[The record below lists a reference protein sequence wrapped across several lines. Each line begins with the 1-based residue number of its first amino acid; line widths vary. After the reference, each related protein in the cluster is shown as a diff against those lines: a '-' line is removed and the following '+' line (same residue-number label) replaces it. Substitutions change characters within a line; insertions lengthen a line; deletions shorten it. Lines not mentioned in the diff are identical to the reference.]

1 MQFNKNTSSGRTNII
16 AIIIKSLIGLIV
28 ILGLVFF
35 INKVDFPAPKKEIEK
50 IIQMKILK
58 LLNKKNLS
66 IVIFSLFSF
75 SSFAEDKPVDI
86 WNIEKQETENISEE
100 NLSTESKQVVSES
113 SVYKM
118 QSDKNED
125 SIKLDQELTSKTIK
139 IAGIYDPQEYGLDI
153 NMWSNSDGSTLKKL
167 FNNID
172 KYELSKDASEIL
184 NISLLTNAYY
194 PNQNITDQEFLN
206 FKTKWLIKNSNLDL
220 IEEYLIKNQVTNL
233 HPELMRYMVDRY
245 LSQSD
250 VKKSCEIFSKIKE
263 PLEDE
268 YLSKFNLYCLINYG
282 KNEEAQLILDL
293 KKELGFSDEYFENKI
308 NYLLGYIDELNKE
321 ISENSIL
328 DFHLAHRTNPEFTFE
343 PNKDTPK
350 LIWKYLSSS
359 NLLYKIQDVEIS
371 DIEKISTIE
380 KATHDKIYSEEE
392 LFEFYKRFQFNIN
405 QLLNTKES
413 YKSLSSIE
421 GKALVYQRLLLTEEP
436 KLKLELMKILKDI
449 FKSEGIEDAFD
460 EELRKY
466 LKQID
471 ETDVPSNF
479 TTFYN
484 QYIKS
489 DEIINRRIKYNNKI
503 LHQSKLV
510 NYFNGDYAKSKIE
523 EDLDKF
529 LKKIKKDKEYFLSK
543 KDIIFLEALKSDGIE
558 ISKKY
563 ENLYKVNKSEM
574 PSDIQKMLDNKEIG
588 AALLRVIEVIGPE
601 KIEDIDDDTVYFII
615 NTLNQL
621 NTDSIRN
628 KLLLKVLPL
637 KV

>member
-1 MQFNKNTSSGRTNII
+1 
-16 AIIIKSLIGLIV
+16 
-28 ILGLVFF
+28 
-35 INKVDFPAPKKEIEK
+35 
-50 IIQMKILK
+50 MKISK

-66 IVIFSLFSF
+66 IVIFSLISL

-86 WNIEKQETENISEE
+86 WNLEKQESETISEE
-100 NLSTESKQVVSES
+100 NLSIENKQEVSES
-113 SVYKM
+113 SIYKM
-118 QSDKNED
+118 QSDKNEV

-139 IAGIYDPQEYGLDI
+139 IAGLYDPQEYGLDI

-194 PNQNITDQEFLN
+194 PNQNITDQEFLKL
-206 FKTKWLIKNSNLDL
+206 KTEWLIKNSNLDL

-308 NYLLGYIDELNKE
+308 NYLFGYIDEANKE

-328 DFHLAHRTNPEFTFE
+328 DFHLAHRTNPEFKFE

-359 NLLYKIQDVEIS
+359 NLLYKIQDVEIT

-380 KATHDKIYSEEE
+380 KATHDKNYSEEE

-460 EELRKY
+460 EELRKS

-484 QYIKS
+484 QYLKS
-489 DEIINRRIKYNNKI
+489 DEIINKRIKYNNKI

-529 LKKIKKDKEYFLSK
+529 LKKIKKDKKYSLSK

-588 AALLRVIEVIGPE
+588 AALLRIIEVIGPE

>member
-1 MQFNKNTSSGRTNII
+1 
-16 AIIIKSLIGLIV
+16 
-28 ILGLVFF
+28 
-35 INKVDFPAPKKEIEK
+35 
-50 IIQMKILK
+50 MKILK

-66 IVIFSLFSF
+66 IVIFSLFSL

-100 NLSTESKQVVSES
+100 NLSIENKQVVSES

-139 IAGIYDPQEYGLDI
+139 IAGLYDPQEYGLDI

-220 IEEYLIKNQVTNL
+220 IEEYLIKNQVTNI

-308 NYLLGYIDELNKE
+308 NYLLGYIDEVNKE

-489 DEIINRRIKYNNKI
+489 DEIINKKIKYNNKI

-601 KIEDIDDDTVYFII
+601 KIENIDDDTVYFII

>member
-1 MQFNKNTSSGRTNII
+1 
-16 AIIIKSLIGLIV
+16 
-28 ILGLVFF
+28 
-35 INKVDFPAPKKEIEK
+35 
-50 IIQMKILK
+50 MKILK

-66 IVIFSLFSF
+66 IIIISLLLSLP
-75 SSFAEDKPVDI
+75 SVAEEKPVDI
-86 WNIEKQETENISEE
+86 WNLEKQESDSVSEE
-100 NLSTESKQVVSES
+100 NLSLEKTEQES
-113 SVYKM
+113 QSSIYKM
-118 QSDKNED
+118 QADKNKD
-125 SIKLDQELTSKTIK
+125 SIKLDQDLTSKTIK
-139 IAGIYDPQEYGLDI
+139 IAGLYDPEDYGLSI
-153 NMWSNSDGSTLKKL
+153 SMWSNSDGLLLKKL
-167 FNNID
+167 FESIN
-172 KYELSKDASEIL
+172 KYDLSEDASEIL
-184 NISLLTNAYY
+184 NISLLTNAYH
-194 PNQNITDQEFLN
+194 PSQNITDDEFLK
-206 FKTKWLIKNSNLDL
+206 FKTNWLIKDSNFEL
-220 IEEYLIKNQVTNL
+220 IEEYLIKNQITNL
-233 HPELMRYMVDRY
+233 HPELMKYMVDRY

-250 VKKSCEIFSKIKE
+250 LKKSCEIFSKIKE

-293 KKELGFSDEYFENKI
+293 KKELGFQDEYYENKI
-308 NYLLGYIDELNKE
+308 NYLFGYIDEANKDV
-321 ISENSIL
+321 SENSIL

-350 LIWKYLSSS
+350 SIWKYLSTS
-359 NLLYKIQDVEIS
+359 NLLYKIQDLEIT
-371 DIEKISTIE
+371 DIDKISTIE
-380 KATHDKIYSEEE
+380 KATHDKNYSEEE
-392 LFEFYKRFQFNIN
+392 LFEFYKRFQFNLE

-413 YKSLSSIE
+413 YKTLSSIE

-449 FKSEGIEDAFD
+449 FESEDIGNAFD
-460 EELRKY
+460 TELAKF
-466 LKQID
+466 LKKID

-484 QYIKS
+484 QHIKN
-489 DEIINRRIKYNNKI
+489 DEITNKKIKYNNKI

-529 LKKIKKDKEYFLSK
+529 LKKIKKDKKYSLSK

-563 ENLYKVNKSEM
+563 ENLYEINKSEM
-574 PSDIQKMLDNKEIG
+574 PRDIQEMINNKETG
-588 AALLRVIEVIGPE
+588 AALLRIIEVIGPE

-621 NTDSIRN
+621 NADLIRN

>member
-1 MQFNKNTSSGRTNII
+1 
-16 AIIIKSLIGLIV
+16 
-28 ILGLVFF
+28 
-35 INKVDFPAPKKEIEK
+35 
-50 IIQMKILK
+50 MKILK

-100 NLSTESKQVVSES
+100 NLSTENEQVVSES

-139 IAGIYDPQEYGLDI
+139 IAGLYDPQEYGLDI

-308 NYLLGYIDELNKE
+308 NYLLGYIDEVNKE

-489 DEIINRRIKYNNKI
+489 DEIINKRIKYNNKI

>member
-1 MQFNKNTSSGRTNII
+1 
-16 AIIIKSLIGLIV
+16 
-28 ILGLVFF
+28 
-35 INKVDFPAPKKEIEK
+35 
-50 IIQMKILK
+50 MKILK

-100 NLSTESKQVVSES
+100 NLSTENEQVVSES

-139 IAGIYDPQEYGLDI
+139 IAGLYDPQEYGLDI
-153 NMWSNSDGSTLKKL
+153 NMWSNSDGSTIKKL

-194 PNQNITDQEFLN
+194 PNQNITDQEFLK

-308 NYLLGYIDELNKE
+308 NYLLGYIDEVNKE

-489 DEIINRRIKYNNKI
+489 DEIINKKIKYNNKI

>member
-1 MQFNKNTSSGRTNII
+1 
-16 AIIIKSLIGLIV
+16 
-28 ILGLVFF
+28 
-35 INKVDFPAPKKEIEK
+35 
-50 IIQMKILK
+50 MKILK
-58 LLNKKNLS
+58 LLNNKNLS
-66 IVIFSLFSF
+66 IIIISLLLSV
-75 SSFAEDKPVDI
+75 SSIAEEKPVDI
-86 WNIEKQETENISEE
+86 WNLDKKETQNISEE
-100 NLSTESKQVVSES
+100 NLSVEKNEEISQS
-113 SVYKM
+113 SIYKM
-118 QSDKNED
+118 QSDKKEE
-125 SIKLDQELTSKTIK
+125 SIELDEELTSKTIK
-139 IAGIYDPQEYGLDI
+139 IAGLYDPQDYGLSI
-153 NMWSNSDGSTLKKL
+153 SMWSNSDGSILKKL

-172 KYELSKDASEIL
+172 KYNLSKDASEIL

-194 PNQNITDQEFLN
+194 PSQNITEEEFLR
-206 FKTKWLIKNSNLDL
+206 FKTNWLIKESNLEL
-220 IEEYLIKNQVTNL
+220 IEEYLIKNQITNL
-233 HPELMRYMVDRY
+233 HPELMRYMVDKY
-245 LSQSD
+245 LSKSN

-263 PLEDE
+263 PLQNE

-293 KKELGFSDEYFENKI
+293 KKELGFNDEYFENKV
-308 NYLLGYIDELNKE
+308 NYLFGYMDEANKE

-328 DFHLAHRTNPEFTFE
+328 DFHLAHRTNSEFTFE

-359 NLLYKIQDVEIS
+359 NLLYKIQDVEIT
-371 DIEKISTIE
+371 DIDKISTIE
-380 KATHDKIYSEEE
+380 KATHDKNYSEDE

-413 YKSLSSIE
+413 YKSLPSVE

-436 KLKLELMKILKDI
+436 KLKLELAKILKDI
-449 FKSEGIEDAFD
+449 FESEGIGNAFD
-460 EELRKY
+460 LELEKL
-466 LKQID
+466 LKKID
-471 ETDVPSNF
+471 EIDVPSNF
-479 TTFYN
+479 TTFYKQN
-484 QYIKS
+484 IK
-489 DEIINRRIKYNNKI
+489 DDVIINKKIKYNNKI

-523 EDLDKF
+523 EDLNKF
-529 LKKIKKDKEYFLSK
+529 LKKIKKDKKYFLSK

-558 ISKKY
+558 IPKKY
-563 ENLYKVNKSEM
+563 ENLYKINKSEM

-588 AALLRVIEVIGPE
+588 AALLRIIEVIGPE

-621 NTDSIRN
+621 NADLIRN

>member
-1 MQFNKNTSSGRTNII
+1 
-16 AIIIKSLIGLIV
+16 
-28 ILGLVFF
+28 
-35 INKVDFPAPKKEIEK
+35 
-50 IIQMKILK
+50 MKILK

-100 NLSTESKQVVSES
+100 NLSTENKQVVSES

-139 IAGIYDPQEYGLDI
+139 IAGLYDPQEYGLDI

-220 IEEYLIKNQVTNL
+220 IEEYLIKNQVTNI

-308 NYLLGYIDELNKE
+308 NYLLGYIDEVNKE

-392 LFEFYKRFQFNIN
+392 LFEFYKQFQFNIN

-489 DEIINRRIKYNNKI
+489 DEIINKKIKYNNKI

-523 EDLDKF
+523 EDLDNF

-574 PSDIQKMLDNKEIG
+574 PSDIQKMLDNKEVG

>member
-1 MQFNKNTSSGRTNII
+1 
-16 AIIIKSLIGLIV
+16 
-28 ILGLVFF
+28 
-35 INKVDFPAPKKEIEK
+35 
-50 IIQMKILK
+50 MKILK

-100 NLSTESKQVVSES
+100 NLSTENKQVVSES

-139 IAGIYDPQEYGLDI
+139 IAGLYDPQEYGLDI

-220 IEEYLIKNQVTNL
+220 IEEYLIKNQVTNI

-308 NYLLGYIDELNKE
+308 NYLLGYIDEVNKE

-359 NLLYKIQDVEIS
+359 NLLYKIQDVEIT

-489 DEIINRRIKYNNKI
+489 DEIINKRIKYNNKI

>member
-1 MQFNKNTSSGRTNII
+1 
-16 AIIIKSLIGLIV
+16 
-28 ILGLVFF
+28 
-35 INKVDFPAPKKEIEK
+35 
-50 IIQMKILK
+50 MKILK

-66 IVIFSLFSF
+66 IIIISLLLSLP
-75 SSFAEDKPVDI
+75 SIAEEKPVDI
-86 WNIEKQETENISEE
+86 WNLEKQESDSISEE
-100 NLSTESKQVVSES
+100 NLSLEKTEQES
-113 SVYKM
+113 QSSIYKM
-118 QSDKNED
+118 QADKNKD
-125 SIKLDQELTSKTIK
+125 SIKLDQDLTSKTIK
-139 IAGIYDPQEYGLDI
+139 IAGLYDPEDYGLSI
-153 NMWSNSDGSTLKKL
+153 SMWSNSDGLLLKKL
-167 FNNID
+167 FESIN
-172 KYELSKDASEIL
+172 KYDLSEDASEIL
-184 NISLLTNAYY
+184 NISLLTNAYH
-194 PNQNITDQEFLN
+194 PSQNITDDEFLK
-206 FKTKWLIKNSNLDL
+206 FKTNWLIKDSNFEL
-220 IEEYLIKNQVTNL
+220 IEEYLIKNQITNL
-233 HPELMRYMVDRY
+233 HPELMKYMVDRY

-250 VKKSCEIFSKIKE
+250 LKKSCEIFSKIKE

-293 KKELGFSDEYFENKI
+293 KKELGFQDEYYENKI
-308 NYLLGYIDELNKE
+308 NYLFGYIDEANKDV
-321 ISENSIL
+321 SENSIL

-350 LIWKYLSSS
+350 LIWKYLSTS
-359 NLLYKIQDVEIS
+359 NLLYKIQDLEIT
-371 DIEKISTIE
+371 DIDKISTIE
-380 KATHDKIYSEEE
+380 KATHDKNYSEEE
-392 LFEFYKRFQFNIN
+392 LFEFYKRFQFNLE

-413 YKSLSSIE
+413 YKTLSSIE

-449 FKSEGIEDAFD
+449 FESEDIGNAFD
-460 EELRKY
+460 TELAKF
-466 LKQID
+466 LKKID

-484 QYIKS
+484 QHIKN
-489 DEIINRRIKYNNKI
+489 DEITNKKIKYNNKI

-529 LKKIKKDKEYFLSK
+529 LKKIKKDKKYFLSK

-563 ENLYKVNKSEM
+563 ENLYEINKSEM
-574 PSDIQKMLDNKEIG
+574 PRDIQEMINNKETG
-588 AALLRVIEVIGPE
+588 AALLRIIEVIGPE

-621 NTDSIRN
+621 NADLIRN

>member
-1 MQFNKNTSSGRTNII
+1 
-16 AIIIKSLIGLIV
+16 
-28 ILGLVFF
+28 
-35 INKVDFPAPKKEIEK
+35 
-50 IIQMKILK
+50 MKISK

-66 IVIFSLFSF
+66 IVIFSLISL

-86 WNIEKQETENISEE
+86 WNLEKQESETISEE
-100 NLSTESKQVVSES
+100 NLSIENKQEVSES
-113 SVYKM
+113 SIYKM

-139 IAGIYDPQEYGLDI
+139 IAGLYDPQEYGLDI

-220 IEEYLIKNQVTNL
+220 IEEYLIKNQVTNI

-308 NYLLGYIDELNKE
+308 NYLFGYIDEANKE

-328 DFHLAHRTNPEFTFE
+328 DFHLAHRTNPEFKFE

-359 NLLYKIQDVEIS
+359 NLLYKIQDVEIT

-380 KATHDKIYSEEE
+380 KATHDKNYSEEE
-392 LFEFYKRFQFNIN
+392 LFEFYKRFQFSIN

-489 DEIINRRIKYNNKI
+489 DEIINKRIKYNNKI

>member
-1 MQFNKNTSSGRTNII
+1 
-16 AIIIKSLIGLIV
+16 
-28 ILGLVFF
+28 
-35 INKVDFPAPKKEIEK
+35 
-50 IIQMKILK
+50 MKILK

-66 IVIFSLFSF
+66 IIIISLLLSLP
-75 SSFAEDKPVDI
+75 SIAEEKPVDI
-86 WNIEKQETENISEE
+86 WNLEKQETDIISEE
-100 NLSTESKQVVSES
+100 NLSFQKTEQES
-113 SVYKM
+113 QSSIYKM
-118 QSDKNED
+118 QADKNKD
-125 SIKLDQELTSKTIK
+125 SIKLDQDLTSKTIK
-139 IAGIYDPQEYGLDI
+139 IAGLYDPEDYGLSI
-153 NMWSNSDGSTLKKL
+153 SMWSNSDGLLLKKL
-167 FNNID
+167 FESIN
-172 KYELSKDASEIL
+172 KYDLSEDASEIL
-184 NISLLTNAYY
+184 NISLLTNAYH
-194 PNQNITDQEFLN
+194 PSQNITDDEFLK
-206 FKTKWLIKNSNLDL
+206 FKTNWLIKDSNFEL
-220 IEEYLIKNQVTNL
+220 IEEYLIKNQITNL
-233 HPELMRYMVDRY
+233 HPELMKYMVDRY

-250 VKKSCEIFSKIKE
+250 LKKSCEIFSKIKE

-293 KKELGFSDEYFENKI
+293 KKELGFQDEYYENKI
-308 NYLLGYIDELNKE
+308 NYLFGYIDEANKDV
-321 ISENSIL
+321 SENSIL

-350 LIWKYLSSS
+350 SIWKYLSTS
-359 NLLYKIQDVEIS
+359 NLLYKIQDLEIT
-371 DIEKISTIE
+371 DIDKISTIE
-380 KATHDKIYSEEE
+380 KATHDKNYSEEE
-392 LFEFYKRFQFNIN
+392 LFEFYKRFQFNLE

-413 YKSLSSIE
+413 YKTLSSIE

-449 FKSEGIEDAFD
+449 FESEDIGNAFD
-460 EELRKY
+460 TELAKF
-466 LKQID
+466 LKKID

-484 QYIKS
+484 QHIKN
-489 DEIINRRIKYNNKI
+489 DEITNKKIKYNNKI

-529 LKKIKKDKEYFLSK
+529 LKKIKKDKKYFLSK

-563 ENLYKVNKSEM
+563 ENLYEINKSEM
-574 PSDIQKMLDNKEIG
+574 PRDIQEMINNKETG
-588 AALLRVIEVIGPE
+588 AALLRIIEVIGPE

-621 NTDSIRN
+621 NADLIRN